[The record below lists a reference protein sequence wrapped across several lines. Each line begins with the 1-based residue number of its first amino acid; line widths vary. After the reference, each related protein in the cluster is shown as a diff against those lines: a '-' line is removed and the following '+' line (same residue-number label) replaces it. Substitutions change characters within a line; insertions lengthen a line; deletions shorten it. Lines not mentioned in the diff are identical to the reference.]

1 MQVFR
6 DRQALHAI
14 PELGLELPKT
24 AAYVKNALKDL
35 HCELSYPLEHAV

>member
-14 PELGLELPKT
+14 PELGLNCLKQPLMLKT
-24 AAYVKNALKDL
+24 L
-35 HCELSYPLEHAV
+35 